1 MLSGREQEKVIQIV
15 LQTKDLIYKELETAK
30 VERKGAADYVTNV
43 DVAVQTYVLKELHTL
58 YPGIDI
64 IAEEKKN
71 DGSVRE
77 GSYWI
82 LDPIDGTTN
91 LIHNYGQSAVALGL
105 YENGEITFGVVYN
118 PFHDELFRA
127 AKGQGA
133 FLNGKQIF
141 TSVIPDIKDAVINYG
156 SSPYEKKEYGTYIF
170 SVFQK
175 LFMRIADFRRSGS
188 AELDICYV
196 ACGRIE
202 AYLEKNSK
210 PWDYAA
216 GSIILREAGG
226 EISDWSGKE
235 VPYLH
240 NSDVLCCAKQFK
252 DVLLTLIE

>member
-1 MLSGREQEKVIQIV
+1 MLNRQEQENVIQIV

-30 VERKGAADYVTNV
+30 VKRKGAADYVTNV
-43 DVAVQTYVLKELHTL
+43 DVAVQNYILNELHKL
-58 YPGIDI
+58 YPGIDM
-64 IAEEKKN
+64 IAEEKVN
-71 DGSVRE
+71 EGLVRE

-91 LIHNYGQSAVALGL
+91 LIHSYGQSAVALGL
-105 YENGEITFGVVYN
+105 YEGGEITFGVVYN
-118 PFHDELFRA
+118 PFNDELFQA

-133 FLNGKQIF
+133 FLNGRQIF

-175 LFMRIADFRRSGS
+175 LFMHTADFRRSGS

-196 ACGRIE
+196 ACGRVE

-210 PWDYAA
+210 PWDYTA
-216 GSIILREAGG
+216 GSIVLTEAGG
-226 EISDWSGKE
+226 EISDWCGKE
-235 VPYLH
+235 VPYLR

-252 DVLLTLIE
+252 DALLTIIE